1 MSDEQTLDRLRAYLD
16 NPHPTVEEAHDVFMP
31 LTVGDYDDVHI
42 AALLATIRTRG
53 ETAAD
58 ITGAAQ
64 AFLKAARPFPITGHG
79 VLDTAGTG
87 GDGANTINISTGASL
102 ITAAGGC
109 MVVKHGNRSV
119 SSKSGSADVLEALNI
134 PLDLDV
140 DRAERQVRASNF
152 TFLFAPAYHPA
163 IACA

>member
-42 AALLATIRTRG
+42 AALLATIRTRR

-64 AFLKAARPFPITGHG
+64 AFLKAARPFPS
-79 VLDTAGTG
+79 LDTVCWIQRGPA
-87 GDGANTINISTGASL
+87 AMERIPSTFPPG
-102 ITAAGGC
+102 
-109 MVVKHGNRSV
+109 R
-119 SSKSGSADVLEALNI
+119 
-134 PLDLDV
+134 
-140 DRAERQVRASNF
+140 R
-152 TFLFAPAYHPA
+152 
-163 IACA
+163 